1 MTFST
6 ASKPVGSFPS
16 TGIDVLIVGTGL
28 AGLTAAIEC
37 IRKGH
42 NVRVLERNG
51 GILTVGMSGEERKSK
66 TTIQFSYFRTNRS
79 YLLRRHVFHGSKRN
93 QIFQTLA

>member
-1 MTFST
+1 MSFST
-6 ASKPVGSFPS
+6 ESKPVGSYPS

-42 NVRVLERNG
+42 SVRVLERNA
-51 GILTVGMSGEERKSK
+51 GINTVGMFEKARP
-66 TTIQFSYFRTNRS
+66 
-79 YLLRRHVFHGSKRN
+79 LLH
-93 QIFQTLA
+93 LCY